1 MGRGDALA
9 FELDLF
15 SYQDTASTFAHQLAL
30 MRRPPSPRPTSS
42 ETNSTGIQLQR
53 AAETPSAH
61 RFMTTLTACRNI
73 GQRGEGKR
81 LRSLFPTAVR
91 LLFLC
96 CQLSPFPTDHHHC
109 TNIER
114 GGGGQADRGDATSQ
128 GELTVP
134 KIDVLS
140 SPPRLPEPTRN
151 NRGPLGPYRAQIPY
165 LCF

>member
-1 MGRGDALA
+1 MLLLLSLTCLVTRTPL
-9 FELDLF
+9 
-15 SYQDTASTFAHQLAL
+15 
-30 MRRPPSPRPTSS
+30 RPSPTSWHS
-42 ETNSTGIQLQR
+42 CEDRHLPGPPVVRRIAQARIQLQR

-61 RFMTTLTACRNI
+61 RFMTMLTACSNI

-81 LRSLFPTAVR
+81 LHSLFPTAVR

-96 CQLSPFPTDHHHC
+96 RQLSPFPTDHHHC

-114 GGGGQADRGDATSQ
+114 GGGGQADRGDATGQ

-140 SPPRLPEPTRN
+140 SPPRHPEPTRN
-151 NRGPLGPYRAQIPY
+151 NRGPLGPDRAQIPY